1 MTTSTQSMT
10 VADAIEQIT
19 AGVRPTDA
27 GRGTVGLEI
36 EWIVIDP
43 VHPTRPVGAEEVLAA
58 ADGPLPREGALTVEP
73 GGQLELSTTRQPEA
87 WSALD
92 AAAADEAVLQRRMT
106 RAGLRLLAT
115 GLDPFRP
122 PVRSL
127 DLPRYRAMA
136 AAFEGRWPAG
146 TVMMCSTASLQVNV
160 DFGAVPADTWQRAA
174 WVAPVLAAA
183 FANSPGPA
191 MDGTPAASARST
203 VWTMIDPSR
212 TAPVSGPTST
222 STANGAALGWE
233 HEWAEYALEANVVFI
248 RTGDDVEAVTEP
260 FTLRQWIT
268 QGHRI
273 GFPGPSDVTEHLTT
287 LWPPVRPRQW
297 LECRFFDAL
306 PPVDRTVA
314 VLALVALV
322 SDGAP
327 IDEIRRACSGID
339 DPWSL
344 VASGTASA
352 PMARAGER
360 CLDLAC
366 HLLDAERPGSS
377 IPVRS
382 WTSRRASAGWVP
394 DTTAPDLQ
402 SLDRIEQEIT

>member
-10 VADAIEQIT
+10 VTDAVEQIT
-19 AGVRPTDA
+19 AGVRPTDS

-36 EWIVIDP
+36 EWIVVDP
-43 VHPTRPVGAEEVLAA
+43 VHPTRPVGVDEVLAA
-58 ADGPLPREGALTVEP
+58 ADGPLPSDGVITVEP
-73 GGQLELSTTRQPEA
+73 GGQLELSTTRQPDA

-92 AAAADEAVLQRRMT
+92 AAAADEAVLQRRVT

-122 PVRSL
+122 PMRSL

-146 TVMMCSTASLQVNV
+146 AVMMCSTASLQVNV

-191 MDGTPAASARST
+191 LDGTPAASARAA
-203 VWTMIDPSR
+203 VWATLDKSR
-212 TAPVSGPTST
+212 TAPVSGST
-222 STANGAALGWE
+222 PTANSADHGWE
-233 HEWAEYALEANVVFI
+233 HEWAEYALDANVCFI
-248 RTGDDVEAVTEP
+248 RTGDDVDAVTTP

-273 GFPGPSDVTEHLTT
+273 GFPGSSDVAEHLTT

-327 IDEIRRACSGID
+327 VDEIRRACSGID

-344 VASGTASA
+344 VASGTAA
-352 PMARAGER
+352 PQMAHAAER
-360 CLDLAC
+360 CLELAC
-366 HLLDAERPGSS
+366 DLLDAERPGSS
-377 IPVRS
+377 IPIRS
-382 WTSRRASAGWVP
+382 WTSRRASTGWVP
-394 DTTAPDLQ
+394 NTTAPDLQ

>member
-366 HLLDAERPGSS
+366 DLLDAERPGSS